1 MNTANK
7 NWYDVTD
14 EYLRQSTDDLAFF
27 GMSEEEF
34 DERANRLAFKA
45 LNGIEDAETRAADER
60 LLKNTLLFEGFD
72 AYEKLL
78 NSFLEDTGIYS
89 THKR

>member
-45 LNGIEDAETRAADER
+45 LNGIEDAETSAAEER
-60 LLKNTLLFEGFD
+60 VLQSCRRRYGDAAYAEMLQLK
-72 AYEKLL
+72 KLM
-78 NSFLEDTGIYS
+78 DGIN
-89 THKR
+89 K